1 MSVNTLKESI
11 IQLKTVTIMYV
22 EDERAA
28 REEIAYFL
36 ETKVDK
42 LYQCENGLEGLELFK
57 AKQDEI
63 DIIITD
69 IQMPKMTGLEMAQEI
84 KNINPDMP
92 IIITSAFNDSDY
104 LFKAIETGISHY
116 VTKPVDLMQL
126 IQKSANIAKTLN
138 LQKAFN
144 HTKNSLEN
152 YQKAIDKSMLLTK
165 CDADGVITYVND
177 KFCTMTGFD
186 SEELIGEKEGKL
198 WHDSEIK
205 EGKYTTLFET
215 LDQKHYYH
223 DVIIYETK
231 PGNTLIVDLTA
242 FSVLDANNQIEGYI
256 FIRNDITELIN
267 YRKLLETR
275 LNIHKEDL
283 REKVH
288 FLHEYQK
295 ALDLGTALCRM
306 SVTGEITYANQT
318 FISLLGFESQDIIGE
333 NYFKLCEFEAG
344 SNSAQILTQNIHEK
358 KVYNASVLHKSIKGK
373 ATYLSS
379 AYIPIFDINQEIVEI
394 VCIHHDLTEI
404 IELNREIHDTQREL
418 IYTLGEVTEN
428 RSNETGNHIKRVAE
442 YTAILAKHAGFEKEL
457 EVIKIAST
465 MHDIGKIAIED
476 SILKKP
482 GKLTDE
488 EFDRMKEHSMIG
500 YNIFKNSTRP
510 ILQAAA
516 IIARDH
522 HEKWNGKGYPVGLA
536 GEEIHP
542 YGRIVA
548 IADVFDA
555 LGADRVYKKAWDL
568 EKIYA
573 LLKKERGQHFDP
585 KLIDIFF
592 ENLDEILAIKEKFKD

>member
-1 MSVNTLKESI
+1 MSVS
-11 IQLKTVTIMYV
+11 
-22 EDERAA
+22 
-28 REEIAYFL
+28 
-36 ETKVDK
+36 
-42 LYQCENGLEGLELFK
+42 
-57 AKQDEI
+57 
-63 DIIITD
+63 
-69 IQMPKMTGLEMAQEI
+69 
-84 KNINPDMP
+84 
-92 IIITSAFNDSDY
+92 
-104 LFKAIETGISHY
+104 
-116 VTKPVDLMQL
+116 
-126 IQKSANIAKTLN
+126 
-138 LQKAFN
+138 
-144 HTKNSLEN
+144 
-152 YQKAIDKSMLLTK
+152 
-165 CDADGVITYVND
+165 
-177 KFCTMTGFD
+177 
-186 SEELIGEKEGKL
+186 
-198 WHDSEIK
+198 
-205 EGKYTTLFET
+205 
-215 LDQKHYYH
+215 
-223 DVIIYETK
+223 
-231 PGNTLIVDLTA
+231 
-242 FSVLDANNQIEGYI
+242 
-256 FIRNDITELIN
+256 
-267 YRKLLETR
+267 
-275 LNIHKEDL
+275 
-283 REKVH
+283 
-288 FLHEYQK
+288 
-295 ALDLGTALCRM
+295 
-306 SVTGEITYANQT
+306 GEITYANQT
-318 FISLLGFESQDIIGE
+318 FISILGFENQDIIGE

-344 SNSAQILTQNIHEK
+344 SNSAQMLTQNIHDK

-379 AYIPIFDINQEIVEI
+379 AYIPIFDIQQEIVEI

-404 IELNREIHDTQREL
+404 IELNSEIHDTQREL

-442 YTAILAKHAGFEKEL
+442 YTAILAKHAGYEKDI

-522 HEKWNGKGYPVGLA
+522 HEKWNGKGYPAGLA

-573 LLKKERGQHFDP
+573 LLKEERGQHFDP

-592 ENLDEILAIKEKFKD
+592 ENLDEILEIRKKFKD